1 MQTRMTDVVVSVAL
15 LILVATTLVA
25 QELPTEHTIGT
36 LQVVAML
43 NGAMPTGVTVANSG
57 RMFVC
62 FPKWTGDTV
71 EYTVAEL
78 KNGKTYAYPDA
89 EINRYKQ
96 GDNPADKLVSVQSVV
111 VDSSGERLW
120 ILDTGNFEDKLM
132 PGGAKL
138 IAVDLS
144 ADRIVKRIVL
154 PPAVALPDVG
164 INDVRFDLH
173 RGKEGTAF
181 ITDAGGNSL
190 IVVDL
195 ASEKSWR
202 RLVNHVSTSP
212 DPKFVPI
219 VEGEVF
225 PRQPGPP
232 EMIAVGADGIAISP
246 DGKTLYYCPAIS
258 RHLYSLNLDVLA
270 DPGKSDADVAATVK
284 DLGEKGG
291 GSDGLESD
299 AEGRVYLSNYEHHA
313 IHRRLSTGE
322 IETVVYDPRVLFP
335 DTLSLASDGFL
346 YFTSNQVGRIAGF
359 NNGHDHRQKPYAIF
373 RVKVDG
379 TRIR

>member
-1 MQTRMTDVVVSVAL
+1 MHTNKVDSTLIVAL
-15 LILVATTLVA
+15 LVLIATFVMG

-36 LQVVAML
+36 LEIVATL
-43 NGAMPTGVTVANSG
+43 DGPMPTGVTVANNG
-57 RMFVC
+57 RIFVN
-62 FPKWTGDTV
+62 FPKWTGDSV
-71 EYTVAEL
+71 EYTVAEI
-78 KNGKTYAYPDA
+78 KHGNTFPYPNA
-89 EINRYKQ
+89 EINRYSER
-96 GDNPADKLVSVQSVV
+96 DNATDKLVSVQSVV
-111 VDSSGERLW
+111 VDPSGSRLW
-120 ILDTGNFEDKLM
+120 ILDTGIIEGKLM

-138 IAVDLS
+138 VAIDLGS
-144 ADRIVKRIVL
+144 DQIVRKFVL
-154 PPAVALPDVG
+154 PAEVALPDVS

-173 RGKEGTAF
+173 RGKEGMAF

-195 ASEKSWR
+195 ASRKSWR
-202 RLVNHVSTSP
+202 RLVNHFSTSP

-225 PRQPGPP
+225 PRQPGAP
-232 EMIAVGADGIAISP
+232 ETIAVGADGIAISP

-270 DPGKSDADVAATVK
+270 DPAKSDADVAATVK

-313 IHRRLSTGE
+313 IHRRLPTGE
-322 IETVVYDPRVLFP
+322 IETLVYDPRVLFP
-335 DTLSLASDGFL
+335 DTLSLASDGYL

-359 NNGHDHRQKPYAIF
+359 NNGHDHRQKPYVIF
-373 RVKVDG
+373 RVKVNG